1 MGLNRILLI
10 VAVACFLIVAF
21 SAFSDDV
28 NVTEMGFLSLGLAA
42 FAGSYLVYGT
52 VGGGV
57 GRGRVLAGRR
67 PGWRDDPYA

>member
-10 VAVACFLIVAF
+10 VAVACFLLVAF

-28 NVTEMGFLSLGLAA
+28 NVTETGFLALGLAA

-52 VGGGV
+52 VGSGL
-57 GRGRVLAGRR
+57 GRQRVAAGRR